1 MREVLEGLLAL
12 GLLISISYNLLQR
25 RQIRDFV
32 RQIRF
37 RRKEKSQKQ
46 IYVNL
51 PGQQTED
58 LAAEIN
64 ELFREMQ
71 RTEIRYQEK
80 EEEQR
85 RMITNISH
93 DIRTPLTSVSGYFQM
108 LADTEDVQERER
120 YMRIIRGRLQSLQE
134 LLEEFF
140 TYVKIQNRKEEVA
153 EELCDIRQI
162 LSESIFFFY
171 DEIDGMQERDISLTE
186 ERLMVNGREEDLRRI
201 FQNILKNAILHGNRK
216 LRIRMNRAEQKAE
229 IRIENE
235 TMEKLPENTEM
246 VFERFY
252 RADEARS
259 TQSSGLGLSI
269 VKELTEKMGGRAEA
283 YLPSPHWF
291 GICVTLPCKVWE
303 RGQEWGRDAG
313 DTGHRG

>member
-1 MREVLEGLLAL
+1 MVL

>member
-269 VKELTEKMGGRAEA
+269 VKELTEKMGGRADA

>member
-1 MREVLEGLLAL
+1 MAL

-140 TYVKIQNRKEEVA
+140 TYVKIQNRKEEVS

-171 DEIDGMQERDISLTE
+171 DEIDGMQERDIGLTE

-313 DTGHRG
+313 DTGYRG

>member
-1 MREVLEGLLAL
+1 MAL

-51 PGQQTED
+51 PRQQTED

-120 YMRIIRGRLQSLQE
+120 YMRIIRGRLQCLQE

-140 TYVKIQNRKEEVA
+140 TYVKIQNRKEEVS

-216 LRIRMNRAEQKAE
+216 LRIKMNRAEQKAE